1 MTPISMRTT
10 AISALA
16 AVAAAGALL
25 LPASPAAA
33 APPIDGNIGSFA
45 YGKTN
50 QAGCT
55 DHPGPINKNR
65 AFSSA
70 TGKRT
75 AKVERS
81 FRAEE
86 SGTVSA
92 RGRVENRSTAV
103 ADADNGAFDTVRF
116 TASQLVRVNDTN
128 AGLDCK
134 LGVLAD
140 TQSGAD
146 LKVNRNGRV
155 RLEWDRGR
163 AGQIEQILVS
173 RNGNPVVDKIRPSR
187 HGGTTFNVTPGT
199 YLVFVQFQTR
209 ANETDIPAGTQL
221 TKRARFKVELDY
233 RRR

>member
-1 MTPISMRTT
+1 MRL
-10 AISALA
+10 ALGALA
-16 AVAAAGALL
+16 LATAGTFL
-25 LPASPAAA
+25 LPAGPASA
-33 APPIDGNIGSFA
+33 APPVDGNIGSFG

-50 QAGCT
+50 MAGCSAF
-55 DHPGPINKNR
+55 PGPINKNKTFTSR
-65 AFSSA
+65 

-81 FRAEE
+81 FRGEE

-103 ADADNGAFDTVRF
+103 ADADNGAFDTVVLGA
-116 TASQLVRVNDTN
+116 TQLVRINDVD

-140 TQSGAD
+140 TQSTAD
-146 LKVNRNGRV
+146 LKVNRSGRV

-173 RNGNPVVDKIRPSR
+173 RNGNPVVDRVRPSR
-187 HGGTTFNVTPGT
+187 HGGVTFNVTPGT

-209 ANETDIPAGTQL
+209 ANESDIPAGTSL

-233 RRR
+233 RR